1 MSTLTLT
8 RSPRYIRS
16 TTFSNAIKVK
26 LELYIFTGLVG
37 SKPATATYTIEKDRS
52 VDIDWKESYSG
63 HSIPLQ

>member
-26 LELYIFTGLVG
+26 LEFL
-37 SKPATATYTIEKDRS
+37 ERENDRL
-52 VDIDWKESYSG
+52 KYR
-63 HSIPLQ
+63 